1 MLAQIKVEARKELKL
16 YHRDKRGYAV
26 ATFKK
31 VLPMLVLLAVFAL
44 AVAPSHAQDPVTLDL
59 DATELTNGLFNGANI
74 IIAALGAI
82 MFLMAGF
89 RLGGILLRGIVN
101 AVGNIKF

>member
-1 MLAQIKVEARKELKL
+1 MLAHVKKEARKELNLFKTD
-16 YHRDKRGYAV
+16 RRGYAV
-26 ATFKK
+26 ATFTRI
-31 VLPMLVLLAVFAL
+31 LPILVVMAVFAL
-44 AVAPSHAQDPVTLDL
+44 GVAPAAAQDPVTLDL

>member
-1 MLAQIKVEARKELKL
+1 MLANVKAEARKEQKKF
-16 YHRDKRGYAV
+16 RADRRGYVV
-26 ATFKK
+26 ATFTRILPILVAVA
-31 VLPMLVLLAVFAL
+31 VLVL
-44 AVAPSHAQDPVTLDL
+44 AVAPAAAQEPVTLDL

>member
-1 MLAQIKVEARKELKL
+1 MLAQLQKEARKELTMFKKD
-16 YHRDKRGYAV
+16 RRGYAV
-26 ATFKK
+26 DTFKRI
-31 VLPMLVLLAVFAL
+31 LPILVVMAVFAL
-44 AVAPSHAQDPVTLDL
+44 AVAPAAAQDPVTLDL
-59 DATELTNGLFNGANI
+59 DAEELTNGLFNGANI